1 MDSSKKPSS
10 FGPTVAMMSKV
21 TLGIEIANSFP
32 LGIHDGR
39 AAACLSIEQRR
50 DYSVSPVYR
59 LNHFSFDISLVSIF
73 YFKYRNSSRL
83 DLQLQQHCV
92 SGLDNYFSYV
102 YLHYAF
108 LPLLIALHYM
118 SQN

>member
-39 AAACLSIEQRR
+39 AGIIQSVQFTDSIT
-50 DYSVSPVYR
+50 S
-59 LNHFSFDISLVSIF
+59 
-73 YFKYRNSSRL
+73 
-83 DLQLQQHCV
+83 
-92 SGLDNYFSYV
+92 
-102 YLHYAF
+102 
-108 LPLLIALHYM
+108 LLIYH
-118 SQN
+118 

>member
-1 MDSSKKPSS
+1 MMFFSSASALHRTVLLPLAEELCWFSIMVSEGDYRIMDSSKKPSS

-50 DYSVSPVYR
+50 DYSVSPV
-59 LNHFSFDISLVSIF
+59 
-73 YFKYRNSSRL
+73 
-83 DLQLQQHCV
+83 CC
-92 SGLDNYFSYV
+92 
-102 YLHYAF
+102 
-108 LPLLIALHYM
+108 
-118 SQN
+118 

>member
-39 AAACLSIEQRR
+39 AGIIQSVQFTTDSIT
-50 DYSVSPVYR
+50 S
-59 LNHFSFDISLVSIF
+59 
-73 YFKYRNSSRL
+73 
-83 DLQLQQHCV
+83 
-92 SGLDNYFSYV
+92 
-102 YLHYAF
+102 
-108 LPLLIALHYM
+108 LLIYH
-118 SQN
+118 